1 VKEYRKNMERFLS
14 IDHTASL
21 AEKIDQI
28 LASEVDG
35 NLWTELPADFNWL
48 ALGFVAKARALS
60 FEDIGHQERLH
71 AANVAL
77 RAWGC
82 FVEAG
87 EPLSAVMVPELLLRA
102 GLISR
107 FGDLSEELCESRLS
121 EIIHALMESFDS
133 EDLRSLVGKPVT
145 EVDRGILLKLRW
157 IRNYLGAAKPYL
169 RNSVAERSDTVRWW
183 FERLSLLP

>member
-1 VKEYRKNMERFLS
+1 V
-14 IDHTASL
+14 
-21 AEKIDQI
+21 
-28 LASEVDG
+28 
-35 NLWTELPADFNWL
+35 
-48 ALGFVAKARALS
+48 
-60 FEDIGHQERLH
+60 
-71 AANVAL
+71 
-77 RAWGC
+77 
-82 FVEAG
+82 
-87 EPLSAVMVPELLLRA
+87 
-102 GLISR
+102 
-107 FGDLSEELCESRLS
+107 LCESRLS